1 MSPKTELRPL
11 PTSSIH
17 WLFEA
22 ARLEHSFGISL
33 LSRQNPLERGIAHN
47 DVEGEFLGSP
57 CWCVCTRS
65 DRMSRFKTPS
75 FSPCKTPTDA
85 AGRRPPK
92 CQRTS
97 AKRPQGGRR
106 AGAGRPQGCF
116 QAVVT
121 MTFGVIE
128 NAAGRGRACRVRG
141 TKSRY

>member
-57 CWCVCTRS
+57 CWCVC
-65 DRMSRFKTPS
+65 
-75 FSPCKTPTDA
+75 
-85 AGRRPPK
+85 
-92 CQRTS
+92 
-97 AKRPQGGRR
+97 
-106 AGAGRPQGCF
+106 
-116 QAVVT
+116 V
-121 MTFGVIE
+121 
-128 NAAGRGRACRVRG
+128 RGPIGCRVSKRQVFHPVKHRQTPLDG
-141 TKSRY
+141 APQNAIALLQSVPKGAAVPALVDLKDVFKP